1 MTVAVGPGTTVAMV
15 SLPSIPAELA
25 DADVTAGVVYLTV
38 REELYPLDAVFAAAF
53 TFIKDCWVVIDR
65 ADGERWRVVLTPK
78 AAGAT
83 AAELEAW
90 VGGFANELLACAYR
104 HRLAKA
110 NRATVEAVTAAALAG
125 ALGPPTLDELEDFDF
140 SNEAFEDPLG
150 IAQSWE
156 AKYGKKAKAGDP
168 PPAGAADDAADDAG
182 GATDDAG
189 GATDDGG
196 EA

>member
-1 MTVAVGPGTTVAMV
+1 MA
-15 SLPSIPAELA
+15 SIPAELA
-25 DADVTAGVVYLTV
+25 TADVSAGVARLTV

-65 ADGERWRVVLTPK
+65 ADAAHWVVVLTPK
-78 AAGAT
+78 ATGAD
-83 AAELEAW
+83 AALLEQW

-104 HRLAKA
+104 HRLAKE

-125 ALGPPTLDELEDFDF
+125 ALGPPSLEELEDFDF

-156 AKYGKKAKAGDP
+156 DKYGKKAKASDAA
-168 PPAGAADDAADDAG
+168 PAGS
-182 GATDDAG
+182 
-189 GATDDGG
+189 TDDGG
-196 EA
+196 DA

>member
-1 MTVAVGPGTTVAMV
+1 MAA
-15 SLPSIPAELA
+15 LPSIPAELA
-25 DADVTAGVVYLTV
+25 GADVAAGVAHLTI

-53 TFIKDCWVVIDR
+53 TFIKDCWVVVDR
-65 ADGERWRVVLTPK
+65 ADAERWRVVLTPK

-104 HRLAKA
+104 HRLAKD

-125 ALGPPTLDELEDFDF
+125 ALGPPSLDELEDFDF

-156 AKYGKKAKAGDP
+156 DKYGKKAKAGDDA
-168 PPAGAADDAADDAG
+168 PAGATGDGDGDGDG
-182 GATDDAG
+182 
-189 GATDDGG
+189 DDGG
-196 EA
+196 AP

>member
-1 MTVAVGPGTTVAMV
+1 MDAVFA
-15 SLPSIPAELA
+15 IPAELA
-25 DADVTAGVVYLTV
+25 GADVASGVAHLTV

-65 ADGERWRVVLTPK
+65 ADAEHWRVVLTPK

-83 AAELEAW
+83 AAVLEAW

-156 AKYGKKAKAGDP
+156 AKYGKKAKASDP
-168 PPAGAADDAADDAG
+168 PPAGA
-182 GATDDAG
+182 TD
-189 GATDDGG
+189 DDGG
-196 EA
+196 AARAADAAGATSDDGAPDGDGGAA

>member
-1 MTVAVGPGTTVAMV
+1 MA
-15 SLPSIPAELA
+15 SIPSELA
-25 DADVTAGVVYLTV
+25 TADVTTGVARLTV
-38 REELYPLDAVFAAAF
+38 REELYPIDAVFAAAF

-65 ADGERWRVVLTPK
+65 ADDAHWVVVLTPK
-78 AAGAT
+78 AAGASV
-83 AAELEAW
+83 ELLEQW

-104 HRLAKA
+104 HRLAKE

-125 ALGPPTLDELEDFDF
+125 ALGPPSLEELEDFDF

-156 AKYGKKAKAGDP
+156 DKYGKKAKAS
-168 PPAGAADDAADDAG
+168 DAAPA
-182 GATDDAG
+182 

-196 EA
+196 DA